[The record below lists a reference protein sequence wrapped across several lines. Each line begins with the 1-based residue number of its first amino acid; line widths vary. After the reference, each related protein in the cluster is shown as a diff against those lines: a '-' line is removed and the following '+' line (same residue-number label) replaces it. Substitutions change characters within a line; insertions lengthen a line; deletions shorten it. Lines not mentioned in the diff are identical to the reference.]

1 MLNSTNQINNKHVQN
16 DENHKTLR
24 LVPEKS
30 QERRKK
36 MIIKQESSL
45 VEIEYETLSP
55 FFFLDFLIIQTE
67 TKKYFRRTR
76 EREREGSPAGRA

>member
-30 QERRKK
+30 QENKKERKTK
-36 MIIKQESSL
+36 TKTASNFIILNEKK
-45 VEIEYETLSP
+45 ILS
-55 FFFLDFLIIQTE
+55 
-67 TKKYFRRTR
+67 
-76 EREREGSPAGRA
+76 

>member
-1 MLNSTNQINNKHVQN
+1 
-16 DENHKTLR
+16 
-24 LVPEKS
+24 
-30 QERRKK
+30 

-55 FFFLDFLIIQTE
+55 VFLLDFLIIQTE

-76 EREREGSPAGRA
+76 EREREREREGSPAGRA